1 MKKYLK
7 TPEEVI
13 DALQEGKTVFA
24 KSGERYKLY
33 KGLVVG
39 KLKKS
44 ALINSYIC
52 ETDEPYIEEPESLK
66 IEVGKFYKT
75 RGGEKARCF
84 CIEGDKARLTID
96 GCYGCLE
103 VYLKTGCA
111 CSDGAKSDY
120 DIIGPWED

>member
-1 MKKYLK
+1 MKRYLE

-75 RGGEKARCF
+75 RAGEKARCYLTG
-84 CIEGDKARLTID
+84 EHKAYFTID
-96 GCYGCLE
+96 GSYGYIS
-103 VYLKTGCA
+103 VYLETGG
-111 CSDGAKSDY
+111 SWKDGEKSDY